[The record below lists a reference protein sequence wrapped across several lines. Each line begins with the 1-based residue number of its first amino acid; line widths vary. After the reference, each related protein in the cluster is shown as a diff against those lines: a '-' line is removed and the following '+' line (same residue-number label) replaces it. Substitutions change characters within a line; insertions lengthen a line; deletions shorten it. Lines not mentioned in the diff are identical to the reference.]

1 MTRSP
6 RGSSGE
12 YHDANSDAS
21 DQLSRRAAVGAI
33 AAAVGGGTVLVA
45 TTGDV
50 EAAEVSVDEL
60 RVDDAT
66 FEAEQVDPV
75 AEATVAYE
83 YRYQGANQIRLWL
96 GVDDSE
102 FASVDLSTST
112 DTAEGTETLTGR
124 VVDASAYSL
133 GAFATEPGETISR
146 DVSFTVGIEVLENG
160 TVTVSDEA
168 TRTATI
174 EVTNPDDGEPYARI
188 GGEIVIRDASA

>member
-1 MTRSP
+1 MTRNP

-12 YHDANSDAS
+12 YHDPDNDTS

-102 FASVDLSTST
+102 LASVDLSTST

-133 GAFATEPGETISR
+133 GAFATEQGETISR
-146 DVSFTVGIEVLENG
+146 DVAFTVGIDVLENG
-160 TVTVSDEA
+160 TVTVSDE
-168 TRTATI
+168 TSQTATI

>member
-1 MTRSP
+1 MTRNP

-12 YHDANSDAS
+12 YHDPSSDAS
-21 DQLSRRAAVGAI
+21 EQLSRRAAVGAI

-45 TTGDV
+45 TTGDA

-102 FASVDLSTST
+102 LASVDLSTST

-124 VVDASAYSL
+124 VVDASTYSL

-160 TVTVSDEA
+160 TVTVSDE
-168 TRTATI
+168 TSQTATI

>member
-1 MTRSP
+1 MTRNP
-6 RGSSGE
+6 QGSTVE
-12 YHDANSDAS
+12 NYATDSDAT

-45 TTGDV
+45 TTGDAT
-50 EAAEVSVDEL
+50 AAEVSVDEL

-66 FEAEQVDPV
+66 FKAEQVDPV

-83 YRYQGANQIRLWL
+83 YRYAGANEVRLWL
-96 GVDDSE
+96 GVDGSE
-102 FASVDLSTST
+102 LASVDLSTST
-112 DTAEGTETLTGR
+112 DTADGTETLTGR
-124 VVDASAYSL
+124 VVDASAFSL

-146 DVSFTVGIEVLENG
+146 EVTFSVGLEILENG

-168 TRTATI
+168 TQTATI

>member
-1 MTRSP
+1 MTRNP

-33 AAAVGGGTVLVA
+33 AAAVGGGAVLVA
-45 TTGDV
+45 TTGEAD
-50 EAAEVSVDEL
+50 AAEVSVDEL

-66 FEAEQVDPV
+66 FEAEQVDPI
-75 AEATVAYE
+75 AEATVAYA
-83 YRYQGANQIRLWL
+83 YRYRGANEIRLWL

-102 FASVDLSTST
+102 LASVELSTST

-124 VVDASAYSL
+124 VVDASSYSL

-146 DVSFTVGIEVLENG
+146 DVTFTVGIEVLENG
-160 TVTVSDEA
+160 TVTVSDE
-168 TRTATI
+168 TTQTATI
-174 EVTNPDDGEPYARI
+174 EVTNPDDGSPYARI

>member
-1 MTRSP
+1 MTRNP

-12 YHDANSDAS
+12 YHDANSDDS
-21 DQLSRRAAVGAI
+21 RQLSRRAAVGAI

-45 TTGDV
+45 TTGDA

-75 AEATVAYE
+75 AEATVAYA
-83 YRYQGANQIRLWL
+83 YRYQGANEIRLWL

-102 FASVDLSTST
+102 LASVDLSTST

-124 VVDASAYSL
+124 VVDASTYSL

-160 TVTVSDEA
+160 TVTVSDE
-168 TRTATI
+168 TSQTATI